1 MIEALLSPV
10 DIYCERLGAGFWAE
24 PLNALTNL
32 AFVLAGLLGLAA
44 VRRRGGDRFSIV
56 LCWWVVAIGIGSGLF
71 HTFANGLTM
80 WADIIPIAAFT
91 VAYTLFNLR
100 RFLGLGWAATI
111 VGTAA
116 FYIAAGAV
124 TAAVPQHLQELSNN
138 STGYLP
144 AFLALVFFGLLL
156 IATGRCAGWYNLA
169 AAAIFIAS
177 VSFRAADP
185 LVCAAFA
192 LGSHFMWH
200 LLNALLLGVLL
211 AAVARY
217 GRRLPS
223 PQGRG

>member
-1 MIEALLSPV
+1 MLETLLTPV
-10 DIYCERLGAGFWAE
+10 DIYCERLDAGLWAE

-44 VRRRGGDRFSIV
+44 VRRRGGDRFSVI

-80 WADIIPIAAFT
+80 WADIVPIAAFT

-100 RFLGLGWAATI
+100 RFLGCGWTATI
-111 VGTAA
+111 AGTAA
-116 FYIAAGAV
+116 FYVAAGAV
-124 TAAVPQHLQELSNN
+124 TAAVPQQLQALSNN

-144 AFLALVFFGLLL
+144 AFLALAFFGLLL
-156 IATGRCAGWYNLA
+156 VATGRRAGWYNLA
-169 AAAIFIAS
+169 AAAIFVAS

-185 LVCAAFA
+185 LICSSFA
-192 LGSHFMWH
+192 PGSHFMWH

-211 AAVARY
+211 TAVARY
-217 GRRLPS
+217 GRPSVGLP
-223 PQGRG
+223 PP